1 MHKSTKMTPF
11 FLMHLREANMGGG
24 IMDINH
30 EREICQEDNK
40 DLQSKV
46 DVLLE
51 CLDVEDIG
59 PSHVFQF

>member
-1 MHKSTKMTPF
+1 
-11 FLMHLREANMGGG
+11 MHLREANMGGG